1 MPESTFSLARPSR
14 PTKPSSTP
22 RRPYHLP
29 RETLTF
35 LHLDLADLSSIKVTV
50 DRFLARER
58 SLHVLFNNAGVLSS
72 EKKLTTTPQG
82 YEQHIGINVMG
93 GFLLTQL
100 LTPLL
105 VATAKTERPN
115 TVRVIW
121 TGSSASEM
129 FAQKNIGA
137 TADMMQKETL
147 TKKPGNERYWAS
159 KVGNWSHGVE
169 YALRHKDHGV
179 TGVPVNPGNLQFD
192 LYRDAGLGMR
202 LFLKLITY
210 PPVNGAYTELYAS
223 FSPDITIEKNGS

>member
-1 MPESTFSLARPSR
+1 MPPKRKKLARMLYLKNAKVYILSR
-14 PTKPSSTP
+14 SAEKTDQAIIDIKKAVPSSTG
-22 RRPYHLP
+22 
-29 RETLTF
+29 TLTF
-35 LHLDLADLSSIKVTV
+35 LHLGLADLSSIKVTV
-50 DRFLARER
+50 DRFFARER
-58 SLHVLFNNAGVLSS
+58 SLHVHFNNAGVLSS

-82 YEQHIGINVMG
+82 YKQHVGINVLG

-137 TADMMQKETL
+137 TADMMQKEAL
-147 TKKPGNERYWAS
+147 VKKSGNERYWAS

-169 YALRHKDHGV
+169 YALR
-179 TGVPVNPGNLQFD
+179 P
-192 LYRDAGLGMR
+192 
-202 LFLKLITY
+202 
-210 PPVNGAYTELYAS
+210 
-223 FSPDITIEKNGS
+223 